1 MMGLAMHGGIE
12 ETKLLIRR
20 PGIDDVNNLLTPE
33 RTPVN
38 YGISGNQRTDEDAIE
53 ELVELHESVDNQ

>member
-1 MMGLAMHGGIE
+1 MHGGIE
-12 ETKLLIRR
+12 ETKLLLRR

-38 YGISGNQRTDEDAIE
+38 YGISSNQRTDEEAIE